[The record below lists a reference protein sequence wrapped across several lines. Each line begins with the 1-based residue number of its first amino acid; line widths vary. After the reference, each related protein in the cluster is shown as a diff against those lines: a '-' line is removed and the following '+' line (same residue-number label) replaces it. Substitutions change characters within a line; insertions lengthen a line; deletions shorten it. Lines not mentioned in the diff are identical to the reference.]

1 MRTLHVVSHTHWD
14 REWYRSFQQFRL
26 RLVHLVDSLL
36 DLLEQDRNFK
46 FFMLDGQTIILD
58 DYLLMRPDNEKILRE
73 HIRKGRILIG
83 PWHILPDMFLVSPEA
98 HIRNL
103 LEGDRT
109 ARKFGPKMMIGYMPD
124 SFGHFG
130 QMPQLVRGFGM
141 DTISL
146 WRGPDD
152 QPAEFWWDAPDGSRV
167 LIAYQRDSYS
177 NGAGLPA
184 NIPSEFAA
192 QLLRAADSLAHY
204 SEVSDQLIMFGTD
217 HMEPSHHTSKA
228 IAYSNAALRDTKV
241 VHSTLPAYVKAIKAQ
256 IAKEQIHLPV
266 YTGEFRSPKHSHLLP
281 GVLSTRMWI
290 KQRNQACETLL
301 EKWAEPFSTF
311 AGLQVETLEQSNTQ
325 IFQLNK
331 KPAQILRHT
340 WRLLMECHPHDSICG
355 CSIDQV
361 HEEMKSRFDQVMQ
374 IGEEITQQSLE
385 VLAASIRTDSKSLPA
400 DDQSAIIVFNPTNTP
415 RTDLVS
421 LNLSLPEGFQDFD
434 ILDESGNII
443 PFQSASGKTSELLNI
458 SVRREELGG
467 VLSMVHEG
475 RAGNLVIQDI
485 RFKQQD
491 HMVNVEAIVS
501 ETGNPNIQTWE
512 EASKTLQTYIADPNV
527 EIFHIFAHSPESA
540 NILFAAKNVPAL
552 GWRAFSVRGKQS
564 IPAPV
569 HITPLMRFLAPLA
582 STPLVQKLI
591 TRFTHPAN
599 RPPYII
605 ENEFFSVEAM
615 NDGTLTITD
624 KRDGMIYGGLNRFV
638 DGGDCGDEYNFCP
651 PLADPQAVGRLTGV
665 RVTRGSVVQTIE
677 LDLELR
683 VPAELAADR
692 KSRSLDFVSMPVTSR
707 ITLVSGVQRVDI
719 QTKVDNRA
727 KDHRLRV
734 HFPFTADCDDSSRRN
749 KTGSLETSD
758 SIQAN
763 YDGHFEIV
771 NRKIGLPSFDST
783 WMEEP
788 RPEKPQRAF
797 TDVSDGK
804 HGLMIANRGLPEV
817 EVANPAKVANLR
829 GVCGNEIALTLLRC
843 VGWLSRDDFP
853 ARNGH
858 AGPFLETPAAQMQ
871 GTWTFDYAIIPHAG
885 NWEKA
890 SANAYQFEVPMR
902 GVSTGLHDG
911 LLPASGSFV
920 EVTPSTFVVSAI
932 KESEDGNGWI
942 VRGVNLSDEP
952 TQINIKP
959 WMKFKKVERVNLA
972 EQKIGSLKS
981 RPDGK
986 VNLTVRGHEIVTVL
1000 FGT

>member
-14 REWYRSFQQFRL
+14 REWYRAFQQFRL
-26 RLVHLVDSLL
+26 RLVHLVDALL
-36 DLLEQDRNFK
+36 ELLEQDKNFK

-58 DYLLMRPDNEKILRE
+58 DYLLMRPDNEKILRD

-167 LIAYQRDSYS
+167 LMAYQRDSYS

-192 QLLRAADSLAHY
+192 GLARAADSLAQF
-204 SEVSDQLIMFGTD
+204 SKVSDQLIMFGTD
-217 HMEPSHHTSKA
+217 HMEPSHHTSTA
-228 IAYSNAALRDTKV
+228 IAYSNAALRGTKV
-241 VHSTLPAYVKAIKAQ
+241 IHSTLPAYVKAIKAQ

-266 YTGEFRSPKHSHLLP
+266 YRGEFRSSKHSHLLP

-311 AGLQVETLEQSNTQ
+311 AGLQIEARKQSNSQ

-331 KPAQILRHT
+331 KPTQILRHS

-361 HEEMKSRFDQVMQ
+361 HDEMRPRFDQVMQ

-385 VLAASIRTDSKSLPA
+385 VLAASIQTDSKSLTA
-400 DDQSAIIVFNPTNTP
+400 NGQSAIIVFNPTNTP

-421 LNLSLPEGFQDFD
+421 LSLSLPEGFQDFD
-434 ILDESGNII
+434 ILDENGEII
-443 PFQSASGKTSELLNI
+443 PYQSASGKTSQHINVN
-458 SVRREELGG
+458 VRREELGSI
-467 VLSMVHEG
+467 LAMVHEG

-485 RFKQQD
+485 RFRQQD
-491 HMVNVEAIVS
+491 HVVNVEAIVS
-501 ETGNPNIQTWE
+501 ETGSPNIKTWE
-512 EASKTLQTYIADPNV
+512 EASKTLQSYIEDPDV

-540 NILFAAKNVPAL
+540 NILFAAKNIPAF
-552 GWRAFSVRGKQS
+552 GWRTFKVRGQES

-569 HITPLMRFLAPLA
+569 RITPLMRILAPLA
-582 STPLVQKLI
+582 STPLAQKLI
-591 TRFTHPAN
+591 TRLTRPSN

-605 ENEFFSVEAM
+605 ENDFFSVEAIS
-615 NDGTLTITD
+615 DGTLTITD
-624 KRDGMIYGGLNRFV
+624 KRDGSRYTGLNRFV

-683 VPAELAADR
+683 IPAELASDP
-692 KSRSLDFVSMPVTSR
+692 KSRSQDFVTLPITTRVT
-707 ITLVSGVQRVDI
+707 LASGVSRVDI

-734 HFPFTADCDDSSRRN
+734 HFPAPFATDSAD
-749 KTGSLETSD
+749 
-758 SIQAN
+758 

-771 NRKIGLPSFDST
+771 NRKIGLPAFDDA

-804 HGLMIANRGLPEV
+804 RGLMIANRGLPEV
-817 EVANPAKVANLR
+817 EVLKNND
-829 GVCGNEIALTLLRC
+829 GNSEIALTLLRC

-853 ARNGH
+853 NRKGH
-858 AGPFLETPAAQMQ
+858 AGPFLTTPSAQMP
-871 GTWTFDYAIIPHAG
+871 GTWTFDYAITPHASDWK
-885 NWEKA
+885 NAFEL
-890 SANAYQFEVPMR
+890 AYQFEVPMR

-911 LLPASGSFV
+911 PLPASGSFV
-920 EVTPSTFVVSAI
+920 EVMPSTFAITAI
-932 KESEDGNGWI
+932 KESEDGSGWL

-952 TQINIKP
+952 AQVNIKP
-959 WMKFKKVERVNLA
+959 WRKFKKVEHVNLA
-972 EQKIGSLKS
+972 EQKIGPLKS
-981 RPDGK
+981 TPDGQ
-986 VNLTVRGHEIVTVL
+986 VNLTARGHEIVTMM
-1000 FGT
+1000 FSD

>member
-1 MRTLHVVSHTHWD
+1 MRTIHVVSHTHWD

-26 RLVHLVDSLL
+26 RLVHLVDALL

-58 DYLLMRPDNEKILRE
+58 DYLLMRPDNEKILHD

-167 LIAYQRDSYS
+167 LMAYQRDSYS

-228 IAYSNAALRDTKV
+228 IAYSNAALRGTKV
-241 VHSTLPAYVKAIKAQ
+241 IHSTLPAYVKAVKAQ

-311 AGLQVETLEQSNTQ
+311 ASLQVETLEQSNTQ

-361 HEEMKSRFDQVMQ
+361 HEEMDSRFDQVEQ
-374 IGEEITQQSLE
+374 IGEELTRQSLE
-385 VLAASIRTDSKSLPA
+385 VLATSVQTNGGSLTEGG
-400 DDQSAIIVFNPTNTP
+400 QSAIIVFNPTNTP

-421 LNLSLPEGFQDFD
+421 LSISLPEGFQDFD

-467 VLSMVHEG
+467 VLSMVHDG
-475 RAGNLVIQDI
+475 RAGNLVIQEI
-485 RFKQQD
+485 HFKQQD
-491 HMVNVEAIVS
+491 HIVNVEAIAS
-501 ETGNPNIQTWE
+501 ETGSPNLKTWE
-512 EASKTLQTYIADPNV
+512 EASKALQTYIADPNV
-527 EIFHIFAHSPESA
+527 DIFHIFAHSPESA
-540 NILFAAKNVPAL
+540 NILFAAKNIPAF
-552 GWRAFSVRGKQS
+552 GWRAFSVRGKES

-569 HITPLMRFLAPLA
+569 HISPLMRLLAPLA
-582 STPLVQKLI
+582 SIPFTQKLI
-591 TRFTHPAN
+591 TRFTQPAN
-599 RPPYII
+599 RPPHII
-605 ENEFFSVEAM
+605 ENDFFKVEAM
-615 NDGTLTITD
+615 NDGTLTLID
-624 KRDGMIYGGLNRFV
+624 KRDGSNYAGLNRFM

-651 PLADPQAVGRLTGV
+651 PLSDLQTVARLTGV
-665 RVTRGSVVQTIE
+665 RVTHGLVAQTIE
-677 LDLELR
+677 IDLELHA
-683 VPAELAADR
+683 PTELASDR
-692 KSRSLDFVSMPVTSR
+692 KSRSEELVTLPITTR
-707 ITLVSGVQRVDI
+707 VTLVSGVPRVDI
-719 QTKVDNRA
+719 QTKVNNRA

-734 HFPFTADCDDSSRRN
+734 HFPAPFATDSAD
-749 KTGSLETSD
+749 
-758 SIQAN
+758 

-771 NRKIGLPSFDST
+771 NRKIELPEFDDT
-783 WMEEP
+783 WMEQP

-797 TDVSDGK
+797 TDVSDSK
-804 HGLMIANRGLPEV
+804 HGLMVANRGLPEV
-817 EVANPAKVANLR
+817 EVLKNQD
-829 GVCGNEIALTLLRC
+829 GNSEIALTLLRC

-858 AGPFLETPAAQMQ
+858 AGPFLETPTAQMQ
-871 GTWTFDYAIIPHAG
+871 GTWTFDYAIIPHASDWK
-885 NWEKA
+885 NAFEL
-890 SANAYQFEVPMR
+890 AYQFEVPMR
-902 GVSTGLHDG
+902 GVSTGSHSG
-911 LLPASGSFV
+911 PLPASGSFV
-920 EVTPSTFVVSAI
+920 EVTPSTFTVSAI
-932 KESEDGNGWI
+932 KVSEDRKGWI
-942 VRGVNLSDEP
+942 VRGVNLSDDEI
-952 TQINIKP
+952 QVSIKP
-959 WMKFKKVERVNLA
+959 WRKFKKVEQVNLA
-972 EQKIGSLKS
+972 EQRIASLKPTS
-981 RPDGK
+981 DGQ
-986 VNLTVRGHEIVTVL
+986 VNLAARGHEIVTVM
-1000 FGT
+1000 FSK

>member
-14 REWYRSFQQFRL
+14 REWYRAFQQFRL
-26 RLVHLVDSLL
+26 RLVHLVDALL

-58 DYLLMRPDNEKILRE
+58 DYLLMRPDNEKILRD
-73 HIRKGRILIG
+73 HICKGRILIG

-167 LIAYQRDSYS
+167 LMAYQRDSYS

-192 QLLRAADSLAHY
+192 QLIRAADSLAHY
-204 SEVSDQLIMFGTD
+204 SEVSDQLIMLGTD

-228 IAYSNAALRDTKV
+228 IAYSNAALRGTKV
-241 VHSTLPAYVKAIKAQ
+241 IHSTLPAYVKAVKAQ
-256 IAKEQIHLPV
+256 IARDQIHLPV
-266 YTGEFRSPKHSHLLP
+266 YTGELRSSKHSHLLP

-290 KQRNQACETLL
+290 KQRNQACEILL

-311 AGLQVETLEQSNTQ
+311 ASLQIETLEQSNFRT
-325 IFQLNK
+325 FQLIK
-331 KPAQILRHT
+331 EPAQILRNT

-361 HEEMKSRFDQVMQ
+361 HDEMRPRFDQVGQ
-374 IGEEITQQSLE
+374 IGEELVGQSLE
-385 VLAASIRTDSKSLPA
+385 ALAALVNT
-400 DDQSAIIVFNPTNTP
+400 QSSSNGSQAAIIVFNPTNTP

-421 LNLSLPEGFQDFD
+421 LGLYLPNGFQDFD
-434 ILDESGNII
+434 ILDESGKII
-443 PFQSASGKTSELLNI
+443 PYQSANGRTSELINV

-467 VLSMVHEG
+467 ILAMVHEG
-475 RAGNLVIQDI
+475 RAGNFVVQDI
-485 RFKQQD
+485 RFKQSD
-491 HMVNVEAIVS
+491 HVVNLEAIMS
-501 ETGNPNIQTWE
+501 ETGIPNLKAWE
-512 EASKTLQTYIADPNV
+512 EGSKTLQSYIEDPDV

-540 NILFAAKNVPAL
+540 NILFAAENIPAL
-552 GWRAFSVRGKQS
+552 GWRAFSLRGREN
-564 IPAPV
+564 IPVTV

-582 STPLVQKLI
+582 STPLAQKLI
-591 TRFTHPAN
+591 ARLTRLSS
-599 RPPYII
+599 RPPHII
-605 ENEFFSVEAM
+605 ENDSFSVEAIS
-615 NDGTLTITD
+615 DGTLTITD
-624 KRDGMIYGGLNRFV
+624 KRSGTRYTGLNRFV
-638 DGGDCGDEYNFCP
+638 DGGDRGDEYNFCP
-651 PLADPQAVGRLTGV
+651 PLSDPQAVGRLKNV

-683 VPAELAADR
+683 VPARLTPDR
-692 KSRSLDFVSMPVTSR
+692 KTRSQDLVSIPITTR
-707 ITLVSGVQRVDI
+707 ITLVSGVPRVDI
-719 QTKVDNRA
+719 QTEVDNHA

-734 HFPFTADCDDSSRRN
+734 HFPAPFAVDS
-749 KTGSLETSD
+749 
-758 SIQAN
+758 AN

-771 NRKIGLPSFDST
+771 NRKIGLPIFDNT
-783 WMEEP
+783 WIEEP

-804 HGLMIANRGLPEV
+804 RGLMIANRGLPEV
-817 EVANPAKVANLR
+817 EVLKNKD
-829 GVCGNEIALTLLRC
+829 GNSEIALTLLRC
-843 VGWLSRDDFP
+843 IGWLSRDDFP

-858 AGPFLETPAAQMQ
+858 AGPFIETPAAQMS
-871 GTWTFDYAIIPHAG
+871 GTCIFDWSIIPHAG
-885 NWEKA
+885 DWKNAFEL
-890 SANAYQFEVPMR
+890 AYQFEVPMR
-902 GVSTGLHDG
+902 GMSTGLHDG
-911 LLPASGSFV
+911 PLPASGSFV
-920 EVTPSTFVVSAI
+920 EVTPPTFAITAI
-932 KESEDGNGWI
+932 KESEDGRGWL
-942 VRGVNLSDEP
+942 VRGVNLIDELA
-952 TQINIKP
+952 QVNIKP
-959 WMKFKKVERVNLA
+959 WRKFKRIERVNLA
-972 EQKIGSLKS
+972 EQKIGPLKS
-981 RPDGK
+981 TPDGI
-986 VNLTVRGHEIVTVL
+986 VAFEARSHEIVTVM
-1000 FGT
+1000 FSD

>member
-14 REWYRSFQQFRL
+14 REWYRAFQQFRL
-26 RLVHLVDSLL
+26 RLVHLVDALL

-58 DYLLMRPDNEKILRE
+58 DYLLMRPDNEKILRD

-167 LIAYQRDSYS
+167 LMAYQRDSYS

-192 QLLRAADSLAHY
+192 QLARAADSLAHY
-204 SEVSDQLIMFGTD
+204 SEVSDQLILLGTD
-217 HMEPSHHTSKA
+217 HTEPSHHTSKA
-228 IAYSNAALRDTKV
+228 IAYSNAALRGTKV
-241 VHSTLPAYVKAIKAQ
+241 IHSTLPAYVKAVKAQ
-256 IAKEQIHLPV
+256 IAKDQIHLPV
-266 YTGEFRSPKHSHLLP
+266 YKGEFRSSKHSHLLP

-311 AGLQVETLEQSNTQ
+311 ASLQIEELERSNSQ

-331 KPAQILRHT
+331 KPAQILGHT

-361 HEEMKSRFDQVMQ
+361 HEEMKSRFDQVEQ
-374 IGEEITQQSLE
+374 IGEEIAQQSLE
-385 VLAASIRTDSKSLPA
+385 VLAASVQTDSRSLTA
-400 DDQSAIIVFNPTNTP
+400 DGQSAIIVFNPTNAS

-421 LNLSLPEGFQDFD
+421 LGLSLPEGFQDFD
-434 ILDESGNII
+434 ILDESGNVI
-443 PFQSASGKTSELLNI
+443 PFQSASDRTSELINVR
-458 SVRREELGG
+458 VRREELGG
-467 VLSMVHEG
+467 ILAMVHEG

-491 HMVNVEAIVS
+491 HVVNVEAIVS
-501 ETGNPNIQTWE
+501 ETGSPNIKTWE
-512 EASKTLQTYIADPNV
+512 EASKTLQSYIENPDI

-540 NILFAAKNVPAL
+540 NILFASKNIPAF
-552 GWRAFSVRGKQS
+552 GWRAFSVRGKES

-569 HITPLMRFLAPLA
+569 HITPLMRILAPLA
-582 STPLVQKLI
+582 STPLAQKLI
-591 TRFTHPAN
+591 ARLTRPSN

-605 ENEFFSVEAM
+605 ENDFFSVEAIS
-615 NDGTLTITD
+615 DGTLTITD
-624 KRDGMIYGGLNRFV
+624 KRDGSRYTGLNRFV
-638 DGGDCGDEYNFCP
+638 DGGDRGDEYNFCP
-651 PLADPQAVGRLTGV
+651 PLSDSQTVGRLAGV
-665 RVTRGSVVQTIE
+665 RTTRGSIVETLE

-683 VPAELAADR
+683 IPTELAPDR
-692 KSRSLDFVSMPVTSR
+692 KTRSQDFVSMPITTR
-707 ITLVSGVQRVDI
+707 ITLVSGVPRVDI
-719 QTKVDNRA
+719 QTEVDNRA

-734 HFPFTADCDDSSRRN
+734 HFPAPFATDSAD
-749 KTGSLETSD
+749 
-758 SIQAN
+758 

-771 NRKIGLPSFDST
+771 NRKIGLPAFDDT

-797 TDVSDGK
+797 TDMSDGTR
-804 HGLMIANRGLPEV
+804 GLMIANRGLPEV
-817 EVANPAKVANLR
+817 EVLR
-829 GVCGNEIALTLLRC
+829 NNDGNSEIALTLLRC

-853 ARNGH
+853 NRKGH
-858 AGPFLETPAAQMQ
+858 AGPFLTTPSAQMQ
-871 GTWTFDYAIIPHAG
+871 GTWTFDYAIIPHASDWK
-885 NWEKA
+885 NAFEL
-890 SANAYQFEVPMR
+890 AYQFEVPMR
-902 GVSTGLHDG
+902 GISVGLHDG
-911 LLPASGSFV
+911 PLPASGSFM

-932 KESEDGNGWI
+932 KESEDGSGWL
-942 VRGVNLSDEP
+942 VRGANLSDEP
-952 TQINIKP
+952 AQVNIKP
-959 WMKFKKVERVNLA
+959 WRKFKKIERVNLA
-972 EQKIGSLKS
+972 EQKIGPLKS
-981 RPDGK
+981 TPDGQ
-986 VNLTVRGHEIVTVL
+986 VNLTARGHEIITMM
-1000 FGT
+1000 FND

>member
-14 REWYRSFQQFRL
+14 REWYRAFQQFRL
-26 RLVHLVDSLL
+26 RLVHLVDALL

-58 DYLLMRPDNEKILRE
+58 DYLLMRPDNEKILRD

-103 LEGDRT
+103 LEGERT

-130 QMPQLVRGFGM
+130 QMPQLIRGFGM

-167 LIAYQRDSYS
+167 LMAYQRDSYS

-192 QLLRAADSLAHY
+192 QLIRAADSLAHY

-228 IAYSNAALRDTKV
+228 IAYSNAALRGTKV
-241 VHSTLPAYVKAIKAQ
+241 IHSTLPAYVKAVKAQ

-266 YTGEFRSPKHSHLLP
+266 YTGEFRSSKHSHLLP

-311 AGLQVETLEQSNTQ
+311 ASLQVETFKHSNLQT
-325 IFQLNK
+325 FQLIK
-331 KPAQILRHT
+331 EPAQILRNT

-361 HEEMKSRFDQVMQ
+361 HEEMKSRFDQVVQ

-385 VLAASIRTDSKSLPA
+385 VLAASIQTDSRPLTVGRLQPA
-400 DDQSAIIVFNPTNTP
+400 LSVIEGSTVHGQSAIIVFNPTNTP

-421 LNLSLPEGFQDFD
+421 LSLSLPDGFQDFD
-434 ILDESGNII
+434 ILDEGGNII
-443 PFQSASGKTSELLNI
+443 PYQSASGKTSELLNV
-458 SVRREELGG
+458 SVRRDELGG
-467 VLSMVHEG
+467 LLAMVHEG
-475 RAGNLVIQDI
+475 RAGNLVVQDL
-485 RFKQQD
+485 RFKQSD
-491 HMVNVEAIVS
+491 HIVHLEAIMS
-501 ETGNPNIQTWE
+501 ETGSPNLKAWDDG
-512 EASKTLQTYIADPNV
+512 SKALQSYLEDPDV

-540 NILFAAKNVPAL
+540 NILFAAKNIPAF
-552 GWRAFSVRGKQS
+552 GWRAFSVRGKES

-582 STPLVQKLI
+582 STLLVQKLI
-591 TRFTHPAN
+591 GRLTRPSS

-605 ENEFFSVEAM
+605 ENDFFSVEAI

-624 KRDGMIYGGLNRFV
+624 KRDGSRYTGLNRFV

-651 PLADPQAVGRLTGV
+651 PLSDSQTVGRLTGA
-665 RVTRGSVVQTIE
+665 RVTRGSVVQIIE

-683 VPAELAADR
+683 VPTELTPDR
-692 KSRSLDFVSMPVTSR
+692 KARSKD
-707 ITLVSGVQRVDI
+707 LVSVPITTRIMLVPGVPRVDI

-727 KDHRLRV
+727 RDHRLRV
-734 HFPFTADCDDSSRRN
+734 HFPAPFVTDSAD
-749 KTGSLETSD
+749 
-758 SIQAN
+758 

-783 WMEEP
+783 WIEEP

-804 HGLMIANRGLPEV
+804 RGLMIANHGLPEV
-817 EVANPAKVANLR
+817 EVLNLAKVHNLR
-829 GVCGNEIALTLLRC
+829 KVEGSEIALTLLRC

-858 AGPFLETPAAQMQ
+858 AGPFLETPAAQMP
-871 GTWTFDYAIIPHAG
+871 GTWTFDYAIIPHASDWK
-885 NWEKA
+885 NAFEL
-890 SANAYQFEVPMR
+890 AYQFEVPMR
-902 GVSTGLHDG
+902 GVSTNVHEGQ
-911 LLPASGSFV
+911 LPASGSFV
-920 EVTPSTFVVSAI
+920 EISPSTFAI
-932 KESEDGNGWI
+932 NAMKESEDGSGWL
-942 VRGVNLSDEP
+942 VRGVNFSDEP
-952 TQINIKP
+952 TQVNIKP
-959 WMKFKKVERVNLA
+959 WRKFKKVERVDLA

-981 RPDGK
+981 TPDGI
-986 VNLTVRGHEIVTVL
+986 VALEARGHEIVTVM
-1000 FGT
+1000 FSD